1 MVMLWISPH
10 LIKPIPRVNIR
21 DELWMLWMLWCRC
34 AHILHYLASLA
45 DAYCWSLW
53 QGSKCLFMG
62 VLTLTVCN
70 KSPFEQCVGKVI
82 LKQHQA
88 ESLTFAGTEAVA
100 NLNSS
105 CWCCCCSLGSTPVH
119 CGISNCV
126 QRVRTQFIQCFV
138 LRTCLDRNFDGWR
151 GDPSL
156 FKVQHWTNPSCSL
169 LVASSRALLAI
180 AQHIVCVCVCQN

>member
-21 DELWMLWMLWCRC
+21 DELWTLWMLWCRC

-53 QGSKCLFMG
+53 QGSKSLFMG

-70 KSPFEQCVGKVI
+70 RSPFEQCVGKVI

-119 CGISNCV
+119 CGISHAFAHKLFNALCWGLV
-126 QRVRTQFIQCFV
+126 LTGISMGDVVTQAFSKCNIEQI
-138 LRTCLDRNFDGWR
+138 
-151 GDPSL
+151 P
-156 FKVQHWTNPSCSL
+156 
-169 LVASSRALLAI
+169 RALSWSHHLTLSWP
-180 AQHIVCVCVCQN
+180 